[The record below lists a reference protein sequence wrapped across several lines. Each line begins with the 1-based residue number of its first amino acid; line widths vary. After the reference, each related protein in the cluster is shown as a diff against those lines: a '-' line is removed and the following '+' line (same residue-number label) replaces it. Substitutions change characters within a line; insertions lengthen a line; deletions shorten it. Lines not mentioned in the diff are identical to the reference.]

1 MEPLL
6 TITGAIIYNT
16 NQKLERNLE
25 EFEARQDEQDLTLRA
40 HIGLIEGSLE
50 RIEARQRGDKDAESR
65 DGSRIGQNS
74 DYKIASDG

>member
-1 MEPLL
+1 M
-6 TITGAIIYNT
+6 YNT

-50 RIEARQRGDKDAESR
+50 RIEARQRGEKEEDVAKR
-65 DGSRIGQNS
+65 DGSKIGQNP
-74 DYKIASDG
+74 DYKVGGGG